1 MASNLFE
8 VMKLLESKRIH
19 FTIDRTSPLAV
30 TLTATLVGKRVE
42 ISVDEDDMIDV
53 SIFRGNESVEVG
65 MDAVLKAIEEDE

>member
-1 MASNLFE
+1 MSSNLFE

-19 FTIDRTSPLAV
+19 FTIDRTSPHAV

-53 SIFRGNESVEVG
+53 SIFRGDESVEVG
-65 MDAVLKAIEEDE
+65 MDAVIKAIEEDE